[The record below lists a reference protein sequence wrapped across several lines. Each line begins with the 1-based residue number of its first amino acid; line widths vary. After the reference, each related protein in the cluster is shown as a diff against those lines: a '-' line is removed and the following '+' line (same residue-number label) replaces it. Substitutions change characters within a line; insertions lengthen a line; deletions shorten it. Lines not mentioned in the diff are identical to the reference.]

1 MKVVFFL
8 RRRENTLIYL
18 DNSATT
24 KVLPEILDTFI
35 AVNEKYWAN
44 PSSIHEFGHQTN
56 QLLQSAREQ
65 IAEILHTASE
75 KIYFTSGG
83 TESNNLAIF
92 GLANKYKFRGKHVLV
107 SQVEHPSILEAAKQ
121 LIVMGFDV
129 EWIPIQANGI
139 IDVNE
144 LAKLIREDTILVS
157 VMHVN
162 NETGAVQP
170 IEALSSIVRRESKAV
185 IHVDAVQS
193 FGKLPIDFNLYDI
206 DAITI
211 SSHKIH
217 GMKGSGILALSK
229 RREVEPILFGGGQEL
244 GIRSGTTPVPLAVCT
259 AKAMRIAHTSL
270 DKNALSMQH
279 LTNELEAFLRGFDHV
294 KIISPKNRAPHIVT
308 FSVRK
313 IKGEVIINALQKRGV
328 IVSTSS
334 ACSSR
339 QTKTSHVLK
348 AMHISDDYI
357 KGVIR
362 LSISPL
368 TTEQEIETFKKIFT
382 EVMNVIKGD

>member
-1 MKVVFFL
+1 M
-8 RRRENTLIYL
+8 IYL

-24 KVLPEILDTFI
+24 KVLPEIMDTFI

-44 PSSIHEFGHQTN
+44 PSSIHEFGHNTN
-56 QLLQSAREQ
+56 ELLQSAREQ
-65 IAEILHTASE
+65 VAEILHTSSS

-92 GLANKYKFRGKHVLV
+92 GLANKYKFRGKHILV
-107 SQVEHPSILEAAKQ
+107 SKIEHPSVLEAAKQ
-121 LIVMGFDV
+121 LNTLGFEV
-129 EWIPIQANGI
+129 EFIPVDSTGI
-139 IDVNE
+139 IDLVE
-144 LAKLIREDTILVS
+144 LQKLLRKETSLVS

-162 NETGAVQP
+162 NEIGAIQP
-170 IEALSSIVRRESKAV
+170 IEAISKMVRSNSKAV
-185 IHVDAVQS
+185 IHIDAVQS
-193 FGKLPIDFNLYDI
+193 FGKLPIDFKRYDI

-217 GMKGSGILALSK
+217 GLKGSGLLALSK
-229 RREVEPILFGGGQEL
+229 TREVEPMILGGGQEA

-259 AKAMRIAHTSL
+259 AKAIRIASASL
-270 DKNALSMQH
+270 EKNTTEMKR
-279 LTNELEAFLRGFDHV
+279 LTEELVHFLRGFENI
-294 KIISPKNRAPHIVT
+294 KIISPDTRAPHIVT

-313 IKGEVIINALQKRGV
+313 VKGEVIINALQKRNV

-339 QTKTSHVLK
+339 QTKTSHVLQ

-362 LSISPL
+362 LSISTL
-368 TTEQEIETFKKIFT
+368 TTEQEIDAFKKIFT
-382 EVMNVIKGD
+382 EVINVIKGD

>member
-1 MKVVFFL
+1 MVVFFL

-24 KVLPEILDTFI
+24 KVLPEIMDTFV
-35 AVNEKYWAN
+35 AVNETYWAN
-44 PSSIHEFGHQTN
+44 PSSIHEFGHKTN

-65 IAEILHTASE
+65 IAEILRTASA

-92 GLANKYKFRGKHVLV
+92 GLANKYKFRGKHVLI
-107 SQVEHPSILEAAKQ
+107 SQIEHPSIIEAAKQ
-121 LIVMGFDV
+121 LVVMGFEV
-129 EWIPIQANGI
+129 EWIPVDASGI
-139 IDVNE
+139 IDLNE
-144 LAKLIREDTILVS
+144 FSKLIRAETMLVS
-157 VMHVN
+157 IMHVN

-170 IEALSSIVRRESKAV
+170 LKALSTIVRRESKAV

-193 FGKLPIDFNLYDI
+193 FGKLSIDFKRYDI

-217 GMKGSGILALSK
+217 GIKGSGLLALSK
-229 RREVEPILFGGGQEL
+229 TREIEPILFGGGQES
-244 GIRSGTTPVPLAVCT
+244 GIRSGTTPVPLAVST
-259 AKAMRIAHTSL
+259 AKAMRIASTGL
-270 DKNALSMQH
+270 EKNSTHMKN
-279 LTNELEAFLRGFDHV
+279 LTDELVQFLHGFERI
-294 KIISPKNRAPHIVT
+294 KMISPENRAPHIVT

-313 IKGEVIINALQKRGV
+313 IKGEVIINALQKRDV

-368 TTEQEIETFKKIFT
+368 TTEEEIETFKKIFT

>member
-1 MKVVFFL
+1 M
-8 RRRENTLIYL
+8 IYF

-24 KVLPEILDTFI
+24 KVHSAIMETFV
-35 AVNEKYWAN
+35 AVNEKFWAN

-56 QLLQSAREQ
+56 ELLQSARKQ
-65 IAEILHTASE
+65 VADVLYTSSE

-92 GLANKYKFRGKHVLV
+92 GLANKYKHRGKHVLV
-107 SQVEHPSILEAAKQ
+107 SEIEHPSVLEAAKH
-121 LIVMGFDV
+121 LMTIGFEV
-129 EWIPIQANGI
+129 EWIPVNTDGI
-139 IDVNE
+139 ISLDAVKN
-144 LAKLIREDTILVS
+144 LLRDDTVLVS

-162 NETGAVQP
+162 NETGAIQP
-170 IEALSSIVRRESKAV
+170 IQQLSTIVREKSRAL
-185 IHVDAVQS
+185 IHIDAVQS
-193 FGKLPIDFNLYDI
+193 FGKLRVHFQELDV

-217 GMKGSGILALSK
+217 GLKGSGVLALAK
-229 RREVEPILFGGGQEL
+229 FIEVEPMLFGGGQEF

-259 AKAMRIAHTSL
+259 AKAVRLAYENWYE
-270 DKNALSMQH
+270 KAEAMQKMTDDITH
-279 LTNELEAFLRGFDHV
+279 FLKSFPSV
-294 KIISPKNRAPHIVT
+294 KIISPKNSAPHIVS

-313 IKGEVIINALQKRGV
+313 IKGEVLINALQQRNV

-348 AMHISDDYI
+348 AMHIQDEYI

-362 LSISPL
+362 LSLSPIN
-368 TTEQEIETFKKIFT
+368 TQEEIEQFKKIFT
-382 EVMNVIKGD
+382 TVMNVIKGDYTE

>member
-1 MKVVFFL
+1 M
-8 RRRENTLIYL
+8 IYL

-24 KVLPEILDTFI
+24 KVLPEIMDTFI

-44 PSSIHEFGHQTN
+44 PSSIHEFGHNTN
-56 QLLQSAREQ
+56 ELLQSAREQ
-65 IAEILHTASE
+65 VAEILHTSSS

-92 GLANKYKFRGKHVLV
+92 GLANKYKFRGKHILV
-107 SQVEHPSILEAAKQ
+107 SKIEHPSVLEAAKQ
-121 LIVMGFDV
+121 LNTLGFEV
-129 EWIPIQANGI
+129 EFIPVDSKGI
-139 IDVNE
+139 IDLVE
-144 LAKLIREDTILVS
+144 LQKLLRKETSLVS

-162 NETGAVQP
+162 NEIGAIQP
-170 IEALSSIVRRESKAV
+170 IEAISKMVRSNSKAV
-185 IHVDAVQS
+185 IHIDAVQS
-193 FGKLPIDFNLYDI
+193 FGKLPIDFKRYDI

-217 GMKGSGILALSK
+217 GLKGSGLLALSK
-229 RREVEPILFGGGQEL
+229 TREVEPMILGGGQEA

-259 AKAMRIAHTSL
+259 AKAIRIASASL
-270 DKNALSMQH
+270 EKNTTEMKR
-279 LTNELEAFLRGFDHV
+279 LTEELVHFLRGFENI
-294 KIISPKNRAPHIVT
+294 KIISPDTRAPHIVT

-313 IKGEVIINALQKRGV
+313 VKGEVIINALQKRNV

-339 QTKTSHVLK
+339 QTKTSHVLQS
-348 AMHISDDYI
+348 MHISDDYI

-362 LSISPL
+362 LSISTL
-368 TTEQEIETFKKIFT
+368 TTEQEIDAFKKIFT
-382 EVMNVIKGD
+382 EVINVIKGD

>member
-1 MKVVFFL
+1 M
-8 RRRENTLIYL
+8 IYL

-24 KVLPEILDTFI
+24 KVLPEIMDTFI

-44 PSSIHEFGHQTN
+44 PSSIHEFGHNTN
-56 QLLQSAREQ
+56 ELLQSAREQ
-65 IAEILHTASE
+65 VAEILHTSSS

-92 GLANKYKFRGKHVLV
+92 GLANKYKFRGKHILV
-107 SQVEHPSILEAAKQ
+107 SKIEHPSVLEAAKQ
-121 LIVMGFDV
+121 LNTLGFEV
-129 EWIPIQANGI
+129 EFIPVDSKGI
-139 IDVNE
+139 IDLVE
-144 LAKLIREDTILVS
+144 LQKLLRKETSLVS

-162 NETGAVQP
+162 NEIGAIQP
-170 IEALSSIVRRESKAV
+170 IEAISKMVRSNSKAV
-185 IHVDAVQS
+185 IHIDAVQS
-193 FGKLPIDFNLYDI
+193 FGKLPIDFKRYDI

-217 GMKGSGILALSK
+217 GLKGSGLLALSK
-229 RREVEPILFGGGQEL
+229 TREVEPMILGGGQEA

-259 AKAMRIAHTSL
+259 AKAIRIASASL
-270 DKNALSMQH
+270 EKNTTEMKR
-279 LTNELEAFLRGFDHV
+279 LTEELVHFLRGFENI
-294 KIISPKNRAPHIVT
+294 KIISPDTRAPHIVT

-313 IKGEVIINALQKRGV
+313 VKGEVIINALQKRNV

-339 QTKTSHVLK
+339 QTKTSHVLQ

-362 LSISPL
+362 LSISTL
-368 TTEQEIETFKKIFT
+368 TTEQEIDAFKKIFT
-382 EVMNVIKGD
+382 EVINVIKGD

>member
-1 MKVVFFL
+1 M
-8 RRRENTLIYL
+8 IYF

-24 KVLPEILDTFI
+24 KVHPEVMTTFV
-35 AVNEKYWAN
+35 AVNEKFWAN
-44 PSSIHEFGHQTN
+44 PASIHEFGHQTN
-56 QLLQSAREQ
+56 ELLQTARKQ
-65 IAEILHTASE
+65 VAEILHTSSD

-92 GLANKYKFRGKHVLV
+92 GLASKYKNRGRHVLV
-107 SQVEHPSILEAAKQ
+107 SEIEHPSILEAAKQ
-121 LIVMGFDV
+121 LNKNGFEV
-129 EWIPIQANGI
+129 EWIPVNSDGVI
-139 IDVNE
+139 IVDAVKS
-144 LAKLIREDTILVS
+144 LLRDDTVLVS

-162 NETGAVQP
+162 NETGAIQP
-170 IEALSSIVRRESKAV
+170 IQELSAYIRNNSRAV

-193 FGKLPIDFNLYDI
+193 FGKLPVNFGELDV

-217 GMKGSGILALSK
+217 GLKGSGLLALK
-229 RREVEPILFGGGQEL
+229 KFIEVEPLLFGGGQEF

-259 AKAMRIAHTSL
+259 AKAVRLAHDHL
-270 DKNALSMQH
+270 QENANKMKEM
-279 LTNELEAFLRGFDHV
+279 TDELIPYLKSFHAIKV
-294 KIISPKNRAPHIVT
+294 ISPSNRAPHIVS

-313 IKGEVIINALQKRGV
+313 IKGEVLINALQQKNV

-339 QTKTSHVLK
+339 QIKTSHVLK
-348 AMHISDDYI
+348 AMHIQDEYI

-362 LSISPL
+362 LSFSSL
-368 TTEQEIETFKKIFT
+368 NTQDEINQFKKIFT
-382 EVMNVIKGD
+382 NVMNVIKGD

>member
-1 MKVVFFL
+1 M
-8 RRRENTLIYL
+8 IYL

-24 KVLPEILDTFI
+24 KVLPEIMDTFI

-44 PSSIHEFGHQTN
+44 PSSIHEFGHNTN
-56 QLLQSAREQ
+56 ELLQSAREQ
-65 IAEILHTASE
+65 VAEILHTSSS

-92 GLANKYKFRGKHVLV
+92 GLANKYKFRGKHILV
-107 SQVEHPSILEAAKQ
+107 SKIEHPSVLEAAKQ
-121 LIVMGFDV
+121 LNTLGFEV
-129 EWIPIQANGI
+129 EFIPVDSKGI
-139 IDVNE
+139 IDLVE
-144 LAKLIREDTILVS
+144 LQKLLRKETSLVS

-162 NETGAVQP
+162 NEIGAIQP
-170 IEALSSIVRRESKAV
+170 IEAISKMVRSNSKAV
-185 IHVDAVQS
+185 IHIDAVQS
-193 FGKLPIDFNLYDI
+193 FGKLPIDFKRYDI
-206 DAITI
+206 DALTI

-217 GMKGSGILALSK
+217 GLKGSGLLALSK
-229 RREVEPILFGGGQEL
+229 TREVEPMILGGGQEA

-259 AKAMRIAHTSL
+259 AKAIRIASASL
-270 DKNALSMQH
+270 EKNTTEMKRLSE
-279 LTNELEAFLRGFDHV
+279 ELVHFLRGFENI
-294 KIISPKNRAPHIVT
+294 KIISPDTRAPHIVT

-313 IKGEVIINALQKRGV
+313 VKGEVIINALQKRNV

-339 QTKTSHVLK
+339 QTKTSHVLQ

-362 LSISPL
+362 LSISSL
-368 TTEQEIETFKKIFT
+368 TTEQEIDAFKKIFT
-382 EVMNVIKGD
+382 EVINVIKGD

>member
-1 MKVVFFL
+1 M
-8 RRRENTLIYL
+8 IYL

-24 KVLPEILDTFI
+24 KVLPEIMDTFI

-44 PSSIHEFGHQTN
+44 PSSIHEFGHNTN
-56 QLLQSAREQ
+56 ELLQTAREQ
-65 IAEILHTASE
+65 VAEILHTSSS

-92 GLANKYKFRGKHVLV
+92 GLANQYKFRGKHILV
-107 SQVEHPSILEAAKQ
+107 SQIEHPSVLEAAKQ
-121 LIVMGFDV
+121 LNTLGFEV
-129 EWIPIQANGI
+129 EFIPVDSTGI
-139 IDVNE
+139 IDLVE
-144 LAKLIREDTILVS
+144 LQKLLRKETSLVS

-162 NETGAVQP
+162 NEIGAIQP
-170 IEALSSIVRRESKAV
+170 IEAISKMVRSNSKAV
-185 IHVDAVQS
+185 IHIDAVQS
-193 FGKLPIDFNLYDI
+193 FGKLPIDFMRYDI

-217 GMKGSGILALSK
+217 GLKGSGLLALSK
-229 RREVEPILFGGGQEL
+229 TREVEPMILGGGQEA

-259 AKAMRIAHTSL
+259 AKAIRIASASL
-270 DKNALSMQH
+270 EKNTTEMKR
-279 LTNELEAFLRGFDHV
+279 LTAELVPFLRGFENI
-294 KIISPKNRAPHIVT
+294 KIISPDTRAPHIVT

-313 IKGEVIINALQKRGV
+313 VKGEVIINALQKRNV

-339 QTKTSHVLK
+339 QTKTSHVLQ

-362 LSISPL
+362 LSISSL
-368 TTEQEIETFKKIFT
+368 TIEQEIDAFKKIFT
-382 EVMNVIKGD
+382 EVINVIKGD